1 MAKAKTTSKKITAT
15 VHEAKRMAIPTAEE
29 ASYAERMA
37 LLPKDLKYPRNS
49 DLDPQLVWRGKDAQ
63 DERGALEVNAFPIYI
78 QEKIH
83 PRVLVEDLKR
93 ETEKRKE
100 AAEMQLELFADFN
113 GVPKG
118 VDKTD
123 FYRYEKNWT
132 NRMIL
137 GDSLQVMAS
146 LAEKE
151 GLRGKVQCVY
161 MDPPYGIK
169 FGSNFQWSAS
179 SPVQKDGKDI
189 TREPEMVCA
198 YRDTWRDG
206 IHSYLGYL
214 RDRLTLARDLL
225 TESGSIFVQIGDEN
239 VHRVRAIL
247 DEVFGA
253 ENAEPMIT
261 YASTIG
267 LGGDGLSK
275 ATNYVLWYCKDRKLR
290 KYRPLLKVK
299 EFEGKSS
306 SVYSKIELESGKRI
320 AISAFEKESQQ
331 KFEYSKKNDIA
342 PNSRIFKYSD
352 VTSQGAASENQ
363 DFKIN
368 GRVYSP
374 GNKRHWTTSFPVGM
388 LRLARANRLG
398 TSEFGSLA
406 YIRYFEDFPGLPLN
420 NIWTDTTTGG
430 FNSPKIYVVQT
441 TEAIIQRCILMS
453 TDPGDLVLDPT
464 CGSGTTAFVAEQ
476 WGRRWITIDTSRVA
490 LSLARARLMGAR
502 YPYYLLA
509 DSKDGQMA
517 EAKLTGKLPSESPV
531 GNDIRHGF
539 VYQRIPHLTLKSIA
553 YNQEIDTIWERF
565 APKMDALRNKLD
577 IAEEWLM
584 PRIGEKGSEKLD
596 KATLKEWWD
605 LRVKRQ
611 KEIDASNARHAET
624 EYLYDKPVEDKS
636 CVRVAGPFTMESL
649 NPFRT
654 LALDA
659 DGTLLDPLVLMATQD
674 KKAAHEGL
682 FSGKSSDYMTMIL
695 GELKKAGV
703 QQVEKKERIE
713 FESVT
718 PMPGKY
724 IGAEGKYTRDERQVR
739 AAIFI
744 GPEFATVT
752 RSDLVEAAREAADC
766 GYDELI
772 ACAFNFDASS
782 TELSQLGRIP
792 ILKARM
798 NADLHMAE
806 DLKSTGKGN
815 LFVVFGE
822 PDVKVTREGDMLT
835 VKLNGVDVYNPTKG
849 NIQSDDTNGV
859 ACWFVDTEYNSES
872 FFVRQTYFLGQ
883 KSPYESL
890 KNTLKAQID
899 QEAWDSINSEVSRPF
914 PIPSTGRFA
923 IKVINC
929 LGDEVLKVFDKSS
942 WEG

>member
-1 MAKAKTTSKKITAT
+1 MAKAKITSKKITAT
-15 VHEAKRMAIPTAEE
+15 VHGAKRVAIPTAEE
-29 ASYAERMA
+29 ASYAERLE
-37 LLPKDLKYPRNS
+37 LLPRDLKYLRNP

-63 DERGALEVNAFPIYI
+63 DERGALEVKAFPIYI

-83 PRVLVEDLKR
+83 PRVLIEDLKR

-100 AAEMQLELFADFN
+100 ATELQLDLFADFN

-198 YRDTWRDG
+198 YRDTWKDG

-253 ENAEPMIT
+253 ENAETMIT
-261 YASTIG
+261 YASTSG
-267 LGGDGLSK
+267 FASDGLSSV
-275 ATNYVLWYCKDRKLR
+275 TNYVLWYCKDKKQKKFRT
-290 KYRPLLKVK
+290 LLKLK
-299 EFEGKSS
+299 NFGEEGGDA
-306 SVYSKIELESGKRI
+306 YSKIELKDGRRMS
-320 AISAFEKESQQ
+320 ISDFEKMLSVGFDYNAHCES
-331 KFEYSKKNDIA
+331 SKENKVYKNDNVI
-342 PNSRIFKYSD
+342 
-352 VTSQGAASENQ
+352 SQGPSSEIQNFSYCGIEYKPKNGSHWKASC
-363 DFKIN
+363 
-368 GRVYSP
+368 
-374 GNKRHWTTSFPVGM
+374 PVGM
-388 LRLARANRLG
+388 NRLNMSSRLAVSDRNNL
-398 TSEFGSLA
+398 S
-406 YIRYFEDFPGLPLN
+406 YIRYFEDFRAFPIN

-441 TEAIIQRCILMS
+441 TESIIQRCILMS

-476 WGRRWITIDTSRVA
+476 WGQRWITIDTSRVA

-517 EAKLTGKLPSESPV
+517 EAKLTGTFPSDSPV

-539 VYQRIPHLTLKSIA
+539 VYQRIPHIKLSTIA
-553 YNQEIDTIWERF
+553 NNQEIDTIWENF
-565 APKMDALRNKLD
+565 APEMDALREKLGVE
-577 IAEEWLM
+577 EEWLM
-584 PRIGEKGSEKLD
+584 PRVGEKGAAKLD
-596 KATLKEWWD
+596 EAVLKEWWD
-605 LRVKRQ
+605 LRMRRQ
-611 KEIDASNARHAET
+611 MKIDASNARHAEI
-624 EYLYDKPVEDKS
+624 EYLYDKPIEDKS
-636 CVRVAGPFTMESL
+636 CIRVAGPFTVESL

-654 LALDA
+654 LAVDA

-682 FSGKSSDYMTMIL
+682 FSGKSADYMTMIL

-703 QQVEKKERIE
+703 QQVQKKERIE

-718 PMPGKY
+718 PTPGKY
-724 IGAEGKYTRDERQVR
+724 IGAEGKYTRDEKQVR